1 MAHHKSA
8 KKRIRRTQRRT
19 VINRVRLSRVRSAI
33 KAVELAIE
41 GGDKAAAAAAL
52 HEAEPRVMRGV
63 RKGVIVQN
71 TASRRISR
79 MAHRI
84 KKMP

>member
-8 KKRIRRTQRRT
+8 QKRIRRTVHRT
-19 VINRVRLSRVRSAI
+19 AINRARLSRVRSAI
-33 KAVELAIE
+33 KQVELAIE
-41 GGDKAAAAAAL
+41 GGDKEAAGVAL
-52 HEAEPRVMRGV
+52 REAEPSVMRGV

-79 MAHRI
+79 MAQRI

>member
-1 MAHHKSA
+1 MRRVEDRIGDESA
-8 KKRIRRTQRRT
+8 LRT
-19 VINRVRLSRVRSAI
+19 
-33 KAVELAIE
+33 
-41 GGDKAAAAAAL
+41 
-52 HEAEPRVMRGV
+52 EAEPQVMRGV

-79 MAHRI
+79 MVHRI